1 MSRARGVIAGLTL
14 LTTVVIVGTIGYALI
29 EEEDIFDAFYDTVIT
44 ISTVGYSEPA
54 GGLSTAGKMLTII
67 VVIAGVGS
75 ALYTATAGLELGL
88 ERLLGGELRDRRLQ
102 KEVGS
107 MNGHI
112 IVCGFGRV
120 GRDVWAELHR
130 YKEASV
136 VVEVD
141 PDRAEVAREQGA
153 LVVKGNATTD
163 EVLREAGIER
173 AKGLIA
179 SVRDDSDNL
188 VIVLSA
194 KALRPDLLV
203 IARAS
208 ESINEE
214 KLLLAGAD
222 RVVAPQVVGAHRLAA
237 LAIQPELADFI
248 DLVVQGQVVEFAVE
262 HCSVEEGSELAGQTL
277 RGADVH
283 GRSGVLVI
291 AVQKPP
297 AGVLLNPDPDEQIE
311 AGSVLIGLGSP
322 DQLASLRRLAEV
334 Q

>member
-1 MSRARGVIAGLTL
+1 MTRARGVIAGLTL
-14 LTTVVIVGTIGYALI
+14 LTTVVILGTIGYVAI
-29 EEEDIFDAFYDTVIT
+29 EDEDVFDAFYDTVIT
-44 ISTVGYSEPA
+44 ISTVGYGEPA
-54 GGLSTAGKMLTII
+54 GGLSTAGKVLTIFI
-67 VVIAGVGS
+67 VIAGVGS
-75 ALYTATAGLELGL
+75 ALYTATAGLELAL
-88 ERLLGGELRDRRLQ
+88 ERLLGGERRDRRLQ

-120 GRDVWAELHR
+120 GRNVWAELQR

-136 VVEVD
+136 VVEAD
-141 PDRAEVAREQGA
+141 PERAEAARVRGA
-153 LVVKGNATTD
+153 LVIEGNATTD
-163 EVLREAGIER
+163 DVLREAGIER

-194 KALRPDLLV
+194 KALRPEVLV

-208 ESINEE
+208 EAINEE

-248 DLVVQGQVVEFAVE
+248 DLVVQGEVVEFAVE
-262 HCSVEEGSELAGQTL
+262 QCSVEEGSELAGKTL

-283 GRSGVLVI
+283 GRAGVLVI
-291 AVQKPP
+291 AVQNPP
-297 AGVLLNPDPDEQIE
+297 AGVRLNPDPDEQIDP
-311 AGSVLIGLGSP
+311 GSILIGLGSP
-322 DQLASLRRLAEV
+322 AQLASLRRLAEAE
-334 Q
+334 

>member
-1 MSRARGVIAGLTL
+1 
-14 LTTVVIVGTIGYALI
+14 
-29 EEEDIFDAFYDTVIT
+29 
-44 ISTVGYSEPA
+44 
-54 GGLSTAGKMLTII
+54 
-67 VVIAGVGS
+67 
-75 ALYTATAGLELGL
+75 
-88 ERLLGGELRDRRLQ
+88 
-102 KEVGS
+102 
-107 MNGHI
+107 MNGHV

-120 GRDVWAELHR
+120 GRNVWSELQR
-130 YKEASV
+130 RKEASV

-141 PDRAEVAREQGA
+141 PERVVAAREHGA
-153 LVVKGNATTD
+153 LVVEGNATTD
-163 EVLREAGIER
+163 EILREAGIER

-194 KALRPDLLV
+194 KALREELLV

-208 ESINEE
+208 EAINEE

-237 LAIQPELADFI
+237 LATQPDLADFI

-262 HCSVEEGSELAGQTL
+262 QCSVQEGSELAGQTL

-283 GRSGVLVI
+283 GRAGALVI
-291 AVQKPP
+291 ALQKPP
-297 AGVLLNPDPDEQIE
+297 AGVRLNPDPDEKIE

-322 DQLASLRRLAEV
+322 AQLASLRRLAEADE
-334 Q
+334 